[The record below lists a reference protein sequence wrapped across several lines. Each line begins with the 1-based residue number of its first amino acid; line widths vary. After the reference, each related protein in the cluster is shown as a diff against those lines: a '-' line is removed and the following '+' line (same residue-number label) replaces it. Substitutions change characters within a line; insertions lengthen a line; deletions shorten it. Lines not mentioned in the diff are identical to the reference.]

1 MVAEPEA
8 DPQYLQAPLSSYF
21 HSAYNTAPVAVSSYR
36 PVAAPITT
44 YSTVAAPVSTYQTVA
59 APVSTYSAYQKI
71 VSPVATYSASPVS
84 TYANNLVASPFYG
97 YSGVSAPVAYSGA
110 AGTQTTL
117 TSYNNPEQYTA
128 INTGVYGTKYI
139 AKNGAVEHVVK
150 READSDANLYYSA
163 PTSTYSAIPSTYSAI
178 PATYASVKYSA
189 IPSTYSSIPSA
200 YSAIP
205 SIYSAIPSTYS
216 ASAIPSTYSA
226 IPSAYSAIPTTY
238 SAIPSA
244 YSGAVAYKPDH
255 AIASTPYGYTHSA
268 NVGICTNVNGV
279 QVAC

>member
-8 DPQYLQAPLSSYF
+8 DPQYLQAPLSAYF

-36 PVAAPITT
+36 PAAAPITT

-59 APVSTYSAYQKI
+59 APVSTYSAYQKV
-71 VSPVATYSASPVS
+71 VSPLATYSASPVS
-84 TYANNLVASPFYG
+84 TYVNNLVASPFYG
-97 YSGVSAPVAYSGA
+97 FSGVSAPVAYSGA
-110 AGTQTTL
+110 AGTHTTL

-150 READSDANLYYSA
+150 READSDANLY
-163 PTSTYSAIPSTYSAI
+163 YSAIPSTYSAI

-216 ASAIPSTYSA
+216 AIPSTYSA

-238 SAIPSA
+238 STIPSA
-244 YSGAVAYKPDH
+244 YSGAVAYKADH

>member
-8 DPQYLQAPLSSYF
+8 DPQYLQAPLSAYF

-36 PVAAPITT
+36 PAAAPITT

-59 APVSTYSAYQKI
+59 APVSTYQTVAAPVSTYSAYQKV
-71 VSPVATYSASPVS
+71 VSPLATYSASPVS
-84 TYANNLVASPFYG
+84 TYVNNLVASPFYG
-97 YSGVSAPVAYSGA
+97 FSGVSAPVAYSGA
-110 AGTQTTL
+110 AGTHTTL

-178 PATYASVKYSA
+178 P
-189 IPSTYSSIPSA
+189 
-200 YSAIP
+200 
-205 SIYSAIPSTYS
+205 
-216 ASAIPSTYSA
+216 STYSA
-226 IPSAYSAIPTTY
+226 IPSTY

-244 YSGAVAYKPDH
+244 YSGAVAYKADH